1 MDRRQFLKAAAA
13 LSAAFGAV
21 NLPEPVLAALNK
33 IDPASV
39 PKIVYLQGLSCT
51 GCSVSL
57 LQASNP
63 SPVSLI
69 TDYSKLAF
77 HADLA
82 AISGKG
88 ALDLID
94 QYISGRAGEYFLAV
108 EGAIPEQMPEAC
120 RIGDKT
126 FAQYLEE
133 AAATMSG
140 AVAVGACA
148 CDGGIPGTEG
158 NPTGA
163 IGLRDFY
170 KKRNIDKMIVH
181 VRGCSVHP
189 DWLWD
194 TIVHLVKVGVPELVN
209 GAPALFYSKKVHES
223 CPRYHDFQQE
233 IFARHLGDKGCLFKL
248 GCLGPVTPATPD
260 WKTRS

>member
-148 CDGGIPGTEG
+148 NCRACLDICPTAAFPAPKAIPPAPSDCGIFT
-158 NPTGA
+158 
-163 IGLRDFY
+163 
-170 KKRNIDKMIVH
+170 RN
-181 VRGCSVHP
+181 
-189 DWLWD
+189 
-194 TIVHLVKVGVPELVN
+194 
-209 GAPALFYSKKVHES
+209 
-223 CPRYHDFQQE
+223 
-233 IFARHLGDKGCLFKL
+233 
-248 GCLGPVTPATPD
+248 ATS
-260 WKTRS
+260 TR